1 MQMNKLLKVF
11 MMALCMVALSA
22 AYVGCTPSEQQ
33 ITKLIVDDAS
43 VLTVEQGTTL
53 EDFEIVIKGMYPDS
67 TEIAISKSDL
77 TITGWDTAT
86 AGEKKLTITYTIPGT
101 QTVLTLEDIT
111 LTVVKKIASVSYKE
125 GSTETKV
132 EKGGTLDYSG
142 LKLLVTYEG
151 ESTPVEVAYNARTM
165 QIALDT
171 STAGTKTMTITY
183 MGKTATTQITVIE
196 LSSIAFDPSSM
207 SQTAYQYV
215 PLSTAGASITA
226 TYSDNSTKT
235 INTNLTFSGVN
246 TQNAG
251 VQNLVIG
258 YKGLSTP
265 NIAITVK
272 EVTAIAYASGLADAI
287 NQGAILAKSG
297 LKLTATYDGATKT
310 LDYNMIENVVEFS
323 GYDTSVAG
331 DQTITITLGSLVTTH
346 DITVITNNGMVLGFQ
361 TPALLAERQIDQN
374 TYTDYFN
381 PNDADHVKGFAETN
395 HMYVVGNQNPWVFM
409 PNTRVYK
416 DSVSITP
423 TTLHTTVKVYLGA
436 EKTDEA
442 LIAEDDLADY
452 VTIDNLNYQTYQFTQ
467 EAADK
472 VFTIE
477 VQPYENTNSR
487 FIITFT
493 FKVINGYNI
502 YDAKD
507 LSILDN
513 WDGKPS
519 YNDNNTTGK
528 WTEWRNA
535 NDVEFYNNITPD
547 DVTAIVFQNNIDLRP
562 SDVPSVQ
569 FWDKDSKGGDMT
581 LEHAQELNSDT
592 LSDGKTLNTANDID
606 ISSYQYF
613 KGSVKDRMGGLYDFD
628 HGDKY
633 SEFVYTRYITSGT
646 FTIEGNYYRLSI
658 ENYPRVQCITAD
670 GSVFQGGEGN
680 QGTPITTH
688 ATLFAFQGKD
698 DPTQAMNCHFIMRDL
713 NLMGNAGRTEN
724 VQDSGGILGIKKKNA
739 EMTMENVL
747 SQKWFI
753 NIMNDEGHRQNASLY
768 NSEAWSYSNSLTFK
782 KVNMYDSYNTLVYN
796 WAGALNIED
805 CNLIGAGGPVMICDH
820 VGNNET
826 TAAGG
831 AISKVNVKNSVLQ
844 SWVAGTE
851 GWFVS
856 YGATALANMIKA
868 TDQAYL
874 TISDNT
880 KTILKNKNGITLMNL
895 VAVYK
900 SADVEGISSS
910 QIRGTF
916 DVYGY
921 SNGLDLDGNIKSRVE
936 ATMQY
941 VQLQKVAEKI
951 AAIVININT
960 NNQITT
966 DTIVESVMAEVS
978 ALQKAGKTDMAT
990 ILGNAVGTALSP
1002 VLAANIAAKVEPKM
1016 DAGLDYDEAMAS
1028 ASQETTTALLALIPD
1043 AVWDNILASQ
1053 YAQAAQA
1060 IATLNG
1066 RSTPNAEDAAAGKAL
1081 VKNQVFASIQI
1092 AIMMQ
1097 TFQGDMIEELA
1108 DCGTPAEV
1116 ANVVKTTI
1124 DTIVAQTPNSIWQDL
1139 LASQLPQA
1147 KAYYLANVNP
1157 SAGDEEANAGALT
1170 IAKSQATKALYIEI
1184 LTTVCADAIDD
1195 AAQQIATANERTKPN
1210 DADVEAATKNVV
1222 AQMLTIMYGETI
1234 NAVDVDLSNKIVN
1247 TGLTA
1252 LIGGV
1257 CTAGQAGISQADIKA
1272 ITEQLTG
1279 TQVMQTYNDGLCVPG
1294 QDKTTFIYPTES
1306 DLDAVKTL
1314 FKAAT
1319 GYTNLYLFNGMA
1331 AIFGLNDVSA

>member
-22 AYVGCTPSEQQ
+22 AYVGCTPAEQQ
-33 ITKLIVDDAS
+33 VTRLIIDDAS
-43 VLTVEQGTTL
+43 ILTVEQGTTL
-53 EDFEIVIKGMYPDS
+53 EEFEIVVKGMYPDS
-67 TEIAISKSDL
+67 TEITISKSDL

-86 AGEKKLTITYTIPGT
+86 AGEKKLTISYTVPGT

-111 LTVVKKIASVSYKE
+111 LTVIQKIASVSYKA
-125 GSTETKV
+125 GSTETTV
-132 EKGGTLDYSG
+132 EKGSTLDYSN

-151 ESTPVEVAYNARTM
+151 ETTPVEVAYNARTM

-196 LSSIAFDPSSM
+196 LASIAFDPASM

-235 INTNLTFSGVN
+235 ISTNLTFSGVN

-287 NQGAILAKSG
+287 NQGAILAKTG
-297 LKLTATYDGATKT
+297 LKLTATYEGATKT
-310 LDYNMIENVVEFS
+310 LDYDMIANVVEFT

-331 DQTITITLGSLVTTH
+331 DQTVTITLGSLVTTH
-346 DITVITNNGMVLGFQ
+346 DITVIMNNDDIIDYEA
-361 TPALLAERQIDQN
+361 PAFLTSRTITQN

-381 PNDADHVKGFAETN
+381 DATHVKGFAETN
-395 HMYVVGNQNPWVFM
+395 HMYVVGNQNPWKFLPVVHVDDG
-409 PNTRVYK
+409 TDEGAISDKV
-416 DSVSITP
+416 
-423 TTLHTTVKVYLGA
+423 HTTVKVYLGA
-436 EKTDEA
+436 QVANEA
-442 LIAEDDLADY
+442 LLEGDDLATY
-452 VTIDNLNYQTYQFTQ
+452 VTIDNYNYQTYDFTAD
-467 EAADK
+467 AADQI
-472 VFTIE
+472 FTI
-477 VQPYENTNSR
+477 VVTPYGINDSIHTW
-487 FIITFT
+487 TFT
-493 FKVINGYNI
+493 FKVIDGYNI

-513 WDGKPS
+513 MDGAS
-519 YNDNNTTGK
+519 SDDHNTAGK

-535 NDVEFYNNITPD
+535 NDVEFYNGITPN
-547 DVTAIVFQNNIDLRP
+547 DVTAIVFQNNIDLHA

-569 FWDKDSKGGDMT
+569 FWDKDSKGGDLT
-581 LEHAQELNSDT
+581 LEQAIAQNIN
-592 LSDGKTLNTANDID
+592 LSTYN
-606 ISSYQYF
+606 YF
-613 KGSVKDRMGGLYDFD
+613 KGSVKDRMNTYDYN

-633 SEFVYTRYITSGT
+633 SEFVYTRKIDSGT

-658 ENYPRVQCITAD
+658 ENYPRVQYITAD
-670 GSVFQGGEGN
+670 GSVFTGGDDPQN
-680 QGTPITTH
+680 PGTPIVTH
-688 ATLFAFQGKD
+688 ATMFSFQGKD
-698 DPTQAMNCHFIMRDL
+698 APNEAMNCHFVMRDI

-724 VQDSGGILGIKKKNA
+724 VQDSGGLLGIKKKNA
-739 EMTMENVL
+739 EMTIENVL

-753 NIMNDEGHRQNASLY
+753 NFMNDEGVSHGSDY
-768 NSEAWSYSNSLTFK
+768 NSEKWGYANSLSLK
-782 KVNMYDSYNTLVYN
+782 KVNVFDSYNTLIYN
-796 WAGALNIED
+796 WSGALNIED
-805 CNLIGAGGPVMICDH
+805 SHLIGAGGPVMICDH
-820 VGNNET
+820 VGNNENT
-826 TAAGG
+826 GAGG
-831 AISKVNVKNSVLQ
+831 TISKVNVKNSVLQ

-851 GWFVS
+851 GWFVAF
-856 YGATALANMIKA
+856 GATALANMIKA
-868 TDQAYL
+868 TDAAYL
-874 TISDNT
+874 SVSDNT

-900 SADVEGISSS
+900 SADVEGITTS

-921 SNGLDLDGNIKSRVE
+921 SNGLNLDGNIKGRVE
-936 ATMQY
+936 ATMQF

-951 AAIVININT
+951 AAIVININ
-960 NNQITT
+960 NDAQITQ
-966 DTIVESVMAEVS
+966 DTIVQGIMAEVVK
-978 ALQKAGKTDMAT
+978 LQQQGATDMAT

-1002 VLAANIAAKVEPKM
+1002 VLAANIAAKVPTKM
-1016 DAGLDYDEAMAS
+1016 EALMSYEEAMAS

-1066 RSTPNAEDAAAGKAL
+1066 RSTPNAEDTAAGKAL

-1097 TFQGDMIEELA
+1097 TFQGDMIEALA
-1108 DCGTPAEV
+1108 DCGTPTEV
-1116 ANVVKTTI
+1116 AGVVKATI
-1124 DTIVAQTPNSIWQDL
+1124 DTIVEQTPNSIWQDL
-1139 LASQLPQA
+1139 LAVQVQTA
-1147 KAYYLANVNP
+1147 VATWRAQNP
-1157 SAGDEEANAGALT
+1157 SATEQDINDYTAAAFT
-1170 IAKSQATKALYIEI
+1170 AAKAQATKALYIEI
-1184 LTTVCADAIDD
+1184 LTTVCADAIAD
-1195 AAQQIATANERTKPN
+1195 AAQTIAGEGNTPTDANI
-1210 DADVEAATKNVV
+1210 EAATKTVV
-1222 AQMLTIMYGETI
+1222 AQMLSIIYETTI
-1234 NAVDVDLSNKIVN
+1234 NAEDVDLSNKIVN

-1257 CTAGQAGISQADIKA
+1257 CTAGQAGINQADIDA
-1272 ITEQLTG
+1272 ITAQLTG
-1279 TQVMQTYNDGLCVPG
+1279 TQVMQTYNGGLCVPG
-1294 QDKTTFIYPTES
+1294 QDKTTFIYPTET
-1306 DLDAVKTL
+1306 DLNAVKTL

-1331 AIFGLNDVSA
+1331 AIFGLNDVTA